1 MARKKSIRDIA
12 DQISRIYQMAGGYAG
27 SRNNQHF
34 KRAYEIADRY
44 FDNIQKS
51 KSWKSDYESGKSSYS
66 AGRAVLT
73 KGEEINAM
81 TAGYAKA
88 DSRKYSQSVYR
99 GIVAG

>member
-1 MARKKSIRDIA
+1 M
-12 DQISRIYQMAGGYAG
+12 YQMAGGYAG
-27 SRNNQHF
+27 SRNNRHY
-34 KRAYEIADRY
+34 KRASEIADRY
-44 FDNIQKS
+44 FKNIQKS

-66 AGRAVLT
+66 AGRAALT
-73 KGEEINAM
+73 SGEEIEAK

>member
-12 DQISRIYQMAGGYAG
+12 DQINRMYQMAGGYSG
-27 SRNNQHF
+27 SRNNQHY
-34 KRAYEIADRY
+34 KRASEIADRY
-44 FDNIQKS
+44 FKNIQKT

-73 KGEEINAM
+73 SGEETEAK

>member
-12 DQISRIYQMAGGYAG
+12 DQINRMYQMAGGYAG
-27 SRNNQHF
+27 SKNNQHY
-34 KRAYEIADRY
+34 KRASDIADRY
-44 FDNIQKS
+44 FKNIQKS

-66 AGRAVLT
+66 AGRAALT
-73 KGEEINAM
+73 RGEEAEAK